1 MMSCSLVMALS
12 LADELGSSLDNDLQT
27 LSPTDDFRYENE
39 DEIMVEGDEEEEGE
53 LRINLPS

>member
-1 MMSCSLVMALS
+1 
-12 LADELGSSLDNDLQT
+12 LQT

-53 LRINLPS
+53 PRINLPS

>member
-1 MMSCSLVMALS
+1 MALS

-53 LRINLPS
+53 PRINLPS